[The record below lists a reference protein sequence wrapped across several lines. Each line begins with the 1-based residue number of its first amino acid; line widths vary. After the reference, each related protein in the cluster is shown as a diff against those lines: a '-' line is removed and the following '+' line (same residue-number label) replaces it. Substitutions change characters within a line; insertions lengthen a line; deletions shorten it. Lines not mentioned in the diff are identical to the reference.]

1 MAYSSASTGLCEPMQ
16 RLGEGAGK
24 SPLQQ
29 LRAENAAAAALC
41 LKAGVRG
48 CKALREAKEI
58 YWRHKGLS
66 ATDLATLGRL
76 IPVLPALEM
85 LDLIECRDLAGPDGR
100 QLVEGLAVG
109 ALPAVTDF
117 GLGNVCVGDAGASA
131 LAAALD
137 RGALPR
143 LKGLALINAAIGDAC
158 LLWPSRRPCGG
169 GPRSTSFTSL
179 TTHSATRASPPSWRR
194 CRQMRR
200 RRRLKRWRSSSRS
213 TSAGPRSPTLRVWDL
228 TLEQKRCTKGGVGT
242 ARRGVRTLG
251 VCPAEVVLERL
262 TV

>member
-1 MAYSSASTGLCEPMQ
+1 ML
-16 RLGEGAGK
+16 
-24 SPLQQ
+24 
-29 LRAENAAAAALC
+29 
-41 LKAGVRG
+41 
-48 CKALREAKEI
+48 
-58 YWRHKGLS
+58 
-66 ATDLATLGRL
+66 
-76 IPVLPALEM
+76 LPALET
-85 LDLIECRDLAGPDGR
+85 LRLIEVESASAGPDGA
-100 QLVEGLAVG
+100 QLVKGLGVG
-109 ALPAVTDF
+109 ALPAVTCF
-117 GLGNVCVGDAGASA
+117 ELHNVCTGDAGASA